1 MRSIKCDASLH
12 IIYISGSSYSGST
25 ALGLVLGSSHKVF
38 NGGEVCKYQEI
49 KKGTFKI
56 DPNHEVTNECTCGQL
71 YSECPYWSRVFK
83 QYQKDV
89 DFNPA
94 GFSKENLKL
103 MIRLLNPF
111 GSLKARHSKVED
123 YYEYSGLLFREA
135 KKRKPTVEYLLDISK
150 SIYNVYLLKDHP
162 DVKLH
167 VIHLIRNPMDTCNS
181 FKKHQVGTLYAIT
194 SWVLVNLFT
203 KILVRRSRL
212 KCLTIKYDDLCS
224 KTEETFESIRRFLG
238 IELNT
243 KEYVNK
249 VNSEDYH
256 IVAGNPFLN
265 NFSFDGLANRK
276 SKSRLNPFE
285 KVLVKMAHVLFPYSG
300 HL

>member
-1 MRSIKCDASLH
+1 MPKKPLN
-12 IIYISGSSYSGST
+12 IIYIAGSSYSGT
-25 ALGLVLGSSHKVF
+25 TVLGLILGSSDKIF
-38 NGGEVCKYQEI
+38 NGGEVCKYKEI
-49 KKGTFKI
+49 KDNSFKI
-56 DPNHEVTNECTCGQL
+56 DPNNEVNNICTCGEL
-71 YSECPYWSRVFK
+71 YSTCPYWSRVFK

-111 GSLKARHSKVED
+111 GSLKAGHSKVED
-123 YYEYSGLLFREA
+123 YYEYAGLLFREA

-181 FKKHQVGTLYAIT
+181 FKKHKVGTLYAIT

-224 KTEETFESIRRFLG
+224 KTEETFESIRSFLR

-243 KEYVNK
+243 TDYVNK

-276 SKSRLNPFE
+276 SKSRLNITE
-285 KVLVKMAHVLFPYSG
+285 KIFVKFFQLIFKP
-300 HL
+300 LIK